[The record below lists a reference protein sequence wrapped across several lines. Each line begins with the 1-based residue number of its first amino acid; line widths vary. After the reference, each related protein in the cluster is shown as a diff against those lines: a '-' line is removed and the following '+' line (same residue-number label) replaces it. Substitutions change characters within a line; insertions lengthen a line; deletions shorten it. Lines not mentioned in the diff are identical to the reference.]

1 MCSLGETT
9 RCSFYLKGH
18 FSNYVRRNFYFVR
31 ENRENI
37 RENRKNVQENR
48 ENVQENREEFK
59 NSSKICWADDFELT

>member
-37 RENRKNVQENR
+37 RENRK
-48 ENVQENREEFK
+48 EFK
-59 NSSKICWADDFELT
+59 NTSKICWADDFELT